1 MTNFCDYVKQN
12 SRNSFADLPLN
23 EVDIACLNELA
34 YLPLGDWLG
43 QEQLALDKVALGQ
56 FRDYEKT
63 LQVDLD
69 FLITKERWNLFQ
81 AVLDSKRFE
90 QLHLSYYTNEV
101 SSEFERQFAAMMLEI
116 PEIGHRQ
123 LIFRGTDDSLIGWKE
138 DFQMTYMREIPA
150 QRLAVTYLKHYLETT
165 EGQLII
171 SGHSKGGNLALYAAS
186 QQSSGQQERIQKIY
200 LFDAPGLHQTVLS
213 SPGYLAVRG
222 KVVAIRPQESIVG
235 IMLSSDIQV
244 HIIES
249 LKFGMEQH
257 LMANWQVNSTGTFVK
272 AKESTALS
280 QALEKTFKVWT
291 EELSSQELKI
301 FFDTFFN
308 LFLDNGIDSLNDF
321 LKWDTGIAQKLGDVF
336 KDLRTLD
343 EAKRQLMWKSLSLL
357 VKTFNQTSFD
367 HQKAKF
373 DKGEFEFSKWLKPK
387 PEVYIKIKPKDSE
400 DKE

>member
-186 QQSSGQQERIQKIY
+186 QQSSGQQERIQQIY

-222 KVVAIRPQESIVG
+222 KVVAIR
-235 IMLSSDIQV
+235 
-244 HIIES
+244 
-249 LKFGMEQH
+249 
-257 LMANWQVNSTGTFVK
+257 
-272 AKESTALS
+272 
-280 QALEKTFKVWT
+280 
-291 EELSSQELKI
+291 
-301 FFDTFFN
+301 
-308 LFLDNGIDSLNDF
+308 
-321 LKWDTGIAQKLGDVF
+321 
-336 KDLRTLD
+336 
-343 EAKRQLMWKSLSLL
+343 
-357 VKTFNQTSFD
+357 
-367 HQKAKF
+367 
-373 DKGEFEFSKWLKPK
+373 
-387 PEVYIKIKPKDSE
+387 
-400 DKE
+400 